1 MNKKRILSGMQP
13 SGRLHIGNLLGALN
27 KWVAMQEEYD
37 CYYFVADWHALSTSY
52 EDTREIKENVF
63 NMLVDW
69 LAAGVDPE
77 KATIFIQSRI
87 PEHATLYLLLGMIT
101 PVSWLERNPTYKEKM
116 EEIKGKDLAT
126 YGFLGYPVLQAAD
139 ILIYKANMVP
149 VGVDQLP
156 HLELTREVARRFN
169 YIYKKDLFVEPDT
182 LMSEVLKLLGTDNR
196 KMSKSYG
203 NAIMMADTS
212 DEVKK
217 KVSTMVTDPQRI
229 RRNDP
234 GDPEVCNVYSFH
246 KLFTDQGE
254 TANICASCQ
263 KAEIGCTDCKAILA
277 KNLNRYLKP
286 MQERRTLI
294 LAKPEKVWEA
304 VDEGTLKAQKIAK
317 ATMKEVQEAIR
328 L

>member
-1 MNKKRILSGMQP
+1 MEKKRILSGMQP
-13 SGRLHIGNLLGALN
+13 SGKLHIGNLLGALN

-52 EDTREIKENVF
+52 EDTHEIKDNIF

-87 PEHATLYLLLGMIT
+87 PEHAVLYLLLGMIT

-116 EEIKGKDLAT
+116 VEITGKDLAT

-139 ILIYKANMVP
+139 ILIYKANLVP
-149 VGVDQLP
+149 VGIDQLP

-169 YIYKKDLFVEPDT
+169 FIYKKDVFVEPDA
-182 LMSEVLKLLGTDNR
+182 LMSNVLKLLGTDNR

-203 NAIMMADTS
+203 NAIMMADTP
-212 DEVKK
+212 EEIKK
-217 KVSTMVTDPQRI
+217 KVSTMVTDPQRV

-234 GDPEVCNVYSFH
+234 GDPDVCNVFSFH
-246 KLFTDQGE
+246 KIFTPEGE
-254 TANICASCQ
+254 TANICAACK

-277 KNLNRYLKP
+277 ENLNRYLRP

-294 LAKPEKVWEA
+294 VAKPAKVWEA
-304 VDEGTLKAQKIAK
+304 VEEGTLRAQKIAK